1 MTICWYIIATDL
13 HNILYPALC
22 GHRLHAVHR
31 EPAAARA
38 GAGGAVAA
46 GLPDRAAL
54 ALLRAAGGGL
64 GPPPHREH
72 HVQEGRLLQPQEVG
86 L

>member
-1 MTICWYIIATDL
+1 MLRIF
-13 HNILYPALC
+13 ILILSPAFC

-64 GPPPHREH
+64 GPAPHREH

>member
-1 MTICWYIIATDL
+1 MLRIFIIIL
-13 HNILYPALC
+13 HVYPALC
-22 GHRLHAVHR
+22 GHRLPAVHR

-64 GPPPHREH
+64 GTAPHREH